1 MLHLDSHQVW
11 VDPGL
16 PCACAFSHVTDNALE
31 GLGVVL
37 VRAHGAVP
45 EEVVRLL
52 GRPLPP
58 RLALVGLWHCCFH
71 LSSWNCESQCLP
83 AAAETQL
90 GMAAGKSLQRRA
102 HHTFVGRGKTT
113 AAQEVNFDETCGG
126 CSRTRST
133 SHPYSSKQCHCQPMF
148 CFSKPLSTVLHN
160 IEYKKYVR

>member
-58 RLALVGLWHCCFH
+58 RLALVGL
-71 LSSWNCESQCLP
+71 
-83 AAAETQL
+83 
-90 GMAAGKSLQRRA
+90 
-102 HHTFVGRGKTT
+102 
-113 AAQEVNFDETCGG
+113 
-126 CSRTRST
+126 
-133 SHPYSSKQCHCQPMF
+133 
-148 CFSKPLSTVLHN
+148 
-160 IEYKKYVR
+160 